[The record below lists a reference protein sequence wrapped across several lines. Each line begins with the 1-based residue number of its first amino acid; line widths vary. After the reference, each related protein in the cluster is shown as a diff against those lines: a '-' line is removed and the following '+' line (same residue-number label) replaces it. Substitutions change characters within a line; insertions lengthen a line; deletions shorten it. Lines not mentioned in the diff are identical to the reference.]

1 MSQLKLTADSGG
13 GTVAIKAPTSTTSNS
28 AFELTLPGTGN
39 STLATTATAGKILQY
54 KYVNRTAADFSTSST
69 SDVDVGGLTNTITLS
84 NSSNKVIIEANL
96 TPYLNGTTSDG
107 RYGLKIHRDSSI
119 IFHENYFIFRDDGYI
134 KSMRPHVTYLDNPAD
149 TSSHTYKITVTK
161 QEGTATLFLFNNNN
175 NAGNMVLMEVAA

>member
-1 MSQLKLTADSGG
+1 MSTLKVNSITD
-13 GTVAIKAPTSTTSNS
+13 VA
-28 AFELTLPGTGN
+28 GN
-39 STLATTATAGKILQY
+39 SITGQILQY
-54 KYVNRTAADFSTSST
+54 KYVNRTAENFSTSSN
-69 SDVDVGGLTNTITLS
+69 SDTDVPGLTNTITLS